1 MQLDGGKTG
10 YVTSRLA
17 RSPID
22 YRAMFNKIGGRWQMT
37 FFAAGD

>member
-1 MQLDGGKTG
+1 VQLDGKTG
-10 YVTSRLA
+10 YVTSRLV